1 MFSLIQFVISFH
13 MNREPSQK
21 FLNKVEGEEVISALK
36 GKKERKNA
44 HTLET
49 RSGLNGLHIKRALRC

>member
-1 MFSLIQFVISFH
+1 MFSLIQFVISFQ

-36 GKKERKNA
+36 GKKEKKKCP
-44 HTLET
+44 H
-49 RSGLNGLHIKRALRC
+49 S